1 MGDKFWQRI
10 LALSYNLQKR
20 MGVLKHLMLQNC
32 NKTFRKNILKV
43 FENISTLSY
52 WHHQVT
58 EWMIAHRDTSPLRES
73 QFDIIKKSQGKYFL
87 IVLYTRY
94 FLSRSNTDRFHS
106 CQTPWLK
113 EHAITYLVFKQFL
126 LFTL

>member
-43 FENISTLSY
+43 FENISTLS
-52 WHHQVT
+52 
-58 EWMIAHRDTSPLRES
+58 
-73 QFDIIKKSQGKYFL
+73 F
-87 IVLYTRY
+87 
-94 FLSRSNTDRFHS
+94 
-106 CQTPWLK
+106 
-113 EHAITYLVFKQFL
+113 
-126 LFTL
+126 